1 MDWWAS
7 AAAYDALQYTDF
19 PSLNIGL
26 MAHMNLSIPLIDEL
40 GSDELKREFLRPAV
54 EGEKIG
60 ALGISEPGCG
70 SDVASMRTTAMI
82 L

>member
-1 MDWWAS
+1 MD
-7 AAAYDALQYTDF
+7 
-19 PSLNIGL
+19 
-26 MAHMNLSIPLIDEL
+26 LSIPLIDEL